1 MSPSNSP
8 RLRSRGHS
16 RPSDECRLPTLR
28 TRSQERVLFAEP
40 EVRSE
45 ARSRGPGGAFHGW
58 LPERVPCSQGNHAI
72 WASYAHSTNG
82 LSASRYWL
90 NASNDGTACN
100 VMETCPASPPA
111 DLWWTISIFNPGK
124 RAMAGL
130 CRKLSDLDRQFTAS
144 AFARICILGART
156 RLGTRSPA
164 QVPARMPAT
173 AINEGSANVESPV
186 RPCPIVQP

>member
-45 ARSRGPGGAFHGW
+45 ARSRDPGGAFHGW

-100 VMETCPASPPA
+100 VVETCSASPPA

-124 RAMAGL
+124 RAMAGFAVGFL
-130 CRKLSDLDRQFTAS
+130 ILIVSSRRLRLREFASLAHVHDSERAARPKCRPECRQP
-144 AFARICILGART
+144 R
-156 RLGTRSPA
+156 
-164 QVPARMPAT
+164 
-173 AINEGSANVESPV
+173 
-186 RPCPIVQP
+186 